1 MIDDQLTK
9 FELLALDHRVTEI
22 NKLLDLDLDDDIC
35 DNLIAELE
43 DIEAKL
49 LRSLKAIKIKQ
60 SGLRIA

>member
-22 NKLLDLDLDDDIC
+22 NKLLDLDLDDDIW
-35 DNLIAELE
+35 DNLMSELDE
-43 DIEAKL
+43 IEEKL
-49 LRSLKAIKIKQ
+49 EKSIKAYKIKQ